1 LDDSRIVSYCGYTG
15 KKKKKYLKFSINFN
29 NLYLNSYPYSEYQ
42 KYIFRQIIKFRKI
55 GYSDRKISNYF
66 NDNGIKTTR
75 GKNSSFGLVWM
86 LRKKYYK
93 SKLREQNNPNGKI
106 INKKVIEE

>member
-1 LDDSRIVSYCGYTG
+1 M
-15 KKKKKYLKFSINFN
+15 
-29 NLYLNSYPYSEYQ
+29 NSYPYSEYQ
-42 KYIFRQIIKFRKI
+42 KYIFRQIIKFRKM

-75 GKNSSFGLVWM
+75 GKKFSYRLVWI

-93 SKLREQNNPNGKI
+93 RKLRRQNNPNGKI
-106 INKKVIEE
+106 INKRVIEE

>member
-1 LDDSRIVSYCGYTG
+1 MDDSRIVSYCGYTG
-15 KKKKKYLKFSINFN
+15 KKKKKYLKFSIHFD

-42 KYIFRQIIKFRKI
+42 KYIFRQIIKFRKM
-55 GYSDRKISNYF
+55 GFSDRKISNYF

-75 GKNSSFGLVWM
+75 GKKFSYGLVWM

-93 SKLREQNNPNGKI
+93 SKLREQNKPDGI
-106 INKKVIEE
+106 IKNKRIVEE

>member
-1 LDDSRIVSYCGYTG
+1 MG
-15 KKKKKYLKFSINFN
+15 F
-29 NLYLNSYPYSEYQ
+29 
-42 KYIFRQIIKFRKI
+42 
-55 GYSDRKISNYF
+55 SDRKISNYF

-75 GKNSSFGLVWM
+75 GKNFSCGLVWM

-106 INKKVIEE
+106 RNKIVVEE

>member
-1 LDDSRIVSYCGYTG
+1 
-15 KKKKKYLKFSINFN
+15 
-29 NLYLNSYPYSEYQ
+29 
-42 KYIFRQIIKFRKI
+42 
-55 GYSDRKISNYF
+55 
-66 NDNGIKTTR
+66 
-75 GKNSSFGLVWM
+75 M

>member
-1 LDDSRIVSYCGYTG
+1 LDDSRIVSYCGYTD

-42 KYIFRQIIKFRKI
+42 KYILRQIIKFRKK
-55 GYSDRKISNYF
+55 GFSDRKISNYL
-66 NDNGIKTTR
+66 NYNGIKTNR
-75 GKNSSFGLVWM
+75 GKKFSCGLVWM

-93 SKLREQNNPNGKI
+93 SKLREQIYKEL
-106 INKKVIEE
+106 VDWMTVQ

>member
-1 LDDSRIVSYCGYTG
+1 MKVTVLYENV
-15 KKKKKYLKFSINFN
+15 
-29 NLYLNSYPYSEYQ
+29 YLNSYPYSKYQ
-42 KYIFRQIIKFRKI
+42 KYIFKQIIKFRKM

-66 NDNGIKTTR
+66 NYNGIKTNR
-75 GKNSSFGLVWM
+75 GKKFSCGLVWM

-93 SKLREQNNPNGKI
+93 SKLREQNNSNGKI

>member
-1 LDDSRIVSYCGYTG
+1 MDDSRIVSYCGYTD

-42 KYIFRQIIKFRKI
+42 KYIFRQIIDFRKM
-55 GYSDRKISNYF
+55 GFSDRKISNYF
-66 NDNGIKTTR
+66 NDNGIKTIR
-75 GKNSSFGLVWM
+75 GKKFSCGLVWM

-93 SKLREQNNPNGKI
+93 SKLREQND
-106 INKKVIEE
+106 INEKWIDFNIVEE